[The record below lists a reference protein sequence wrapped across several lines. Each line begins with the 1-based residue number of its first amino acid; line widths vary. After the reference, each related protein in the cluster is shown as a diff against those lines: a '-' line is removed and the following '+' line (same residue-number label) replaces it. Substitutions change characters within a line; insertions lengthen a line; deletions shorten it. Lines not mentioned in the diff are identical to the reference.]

1 MDAILMQK
9 FAPKSYHKCMV
20 FYEELIA
27 VLVLQRKTFAFEL
40 FFCLAN
46 AGFFTFSSKTRSI
59 VPTSNLCLNV
69 QRPKNQL
76 NHYYYYLERTDTNTS
91 IYTTNQR

>member
-1 MDAILMQK
+1 MDAILMQQ
-9 FAPKSYHKCMV
+9 FAPKSSHKCMV

-27 VLVLQRKTFAFEL
+27 VLVLQRKPFAFEL
-40 FFCLAN
+40 FFCLVN

-59 VPTSNLCLNV
+59 VPTSNLCRNV

-76 NHYYYYLERTDTNTS
+76 NHYYYLERTDTNTS